1 MELLSF
7 LSGRPKKILNLIQ
20 WPHCPAKEEEMRVN
34 NDSGRWKPDLNKQH
48 HASLL
53 SIIDILTVEAHQT
66 SLQKHYVSADVL
78 QNHILL
84 MKNRKPTQTVK
95 EWINEPPFYRVA
107 GSVQFRKRGINRSLG

>member
-66 SLQKHYVSADVL
+66 SLQKHYVSAGVL
-78 QNHILL
+78 QHHILL
-84 MKNRKPTQTVK
+84 IKIESQHKQLRS
-95 EWINEPPFYRVA
+95 
-107 GSVQFRKRGINRSLG
+107 GSTNHLVTE